1 MIANAVGKPLTTD
14 FHLTATVEMSGKLG
28 HREGEGVKVH
38 HKMVGR

>member
-1 MIANAVGKPLTTD
+1 MIANAVGKSLTTD

-28 HREGEGVKVH
+28 AEGEGGVKVH